1 MTAALRFRVV
11 KERNVHGSMEMSFFI
26 SCPLNNAVPGPD
38 KSGHR
43 APYCIIV
50 KPALHMCP
58 DLRGTLKPPVKG
70 HDIKKDIFILFS
82 IFSFSGVIDPRFIHE
97 RNFILSSE
105 MSFLWY
111 ALIDAEE
118 WP

>member
-1 MTAALRFRVV
+1 MTLAFRFKV
-11 KERNVHGSMEMSFFI
+11 
-26 SCPLNNAVPGPD
+26 
-38 KSGHR
+38 
-43 APYCIIV
+43 
-50 KPALHMCP
+50 
-58 DLRGTLKPPVKG
+58 
-70 HDIKKDIFILFS
+70 
-82 IFSFSGVIDPRFIHE
+82 IHE